1 MKTKIFIILLMIAGV
16 CTTRVSAQEIF
27 FSNDGKLSA
36 LTPSH
41 FYLTAQEDYSDYI
54 TKDATK
60 AMKVSGS
67 STLLR
72 LSRFYENSTIG
83 FQGQT
88 GILQIPKVVI
98 NEALYTPTK
107 GLTISGWLKVEDYS
121 SGISIGFFGKDISN
135 ANGVKIDIA
144 MINKKIIIRKKSRLK
159 ASTISPII
167 TTDFTVDYDGTEPVG
182 GDLTNG
188 YFYFCIASDNQTCR
202 VTMSRPGGRLFTR
215 LYYVSLTDI
224 LTMDDSFFWGRS
236 PASPNSVMNIP
247 NAFDDVMVY
256 NKYLSAEENLNA
268 FYIQS
273 PLYPGVSYLFE
284 APDGYTPAPENNR
297 NDTQVFNS
305 DYFKWFNNLNY
316 TGPFSCNRW
325 FFREVNKPTATSDTR
340 MYFSNARSGGNIYQ
354 PNSSYFLYQLLTPSK
369 DYPLRTQYAI
379 KRDIYPANLYDP
391 NPKTGY
397 NIGTYWFTSIN
408 APDYTLGWANA
419 DMYLLHP
426 TEASAWRVKGAKKV
440 YQGAETQLSLSDA
453 SKMYVMIKNHYL
465 NKYMDIYFGGKYY
478 YLILN
483 DRDLNSNNQKFLIKP
498 NSSSDSGIYKMF
510 DIKSISGDRISAY
523 WGETDQK
530 DDEHIIIHSQ
540 PFGWE
545 LVYVK
550 DDANNKPLYAIR
562 ANNGYGSYLLGYKD
576 VLGTNPHYACQASAG
591 AYTADGSVKDNFLW
605 SIEVHAG
612 TNTNG
617 IQTQSITTGYE
628 IAKKE
633 SSYSIYPNPVKD
645 QFKLS
650 SVDIM
655 NNTKV
660 VIYDLSGS
668 PIITKEIQNEKEHIF
683 NLSAYPT
690 GVYTMIITSPEK
702 KKEIKIIKH

>member
-1 MKTKIFIILLMIAGV
+1 MKIKIYAILLILVTACYV
-16 CTTRVSAQEIF
+16 QVFAQEIF

-36 LTPSH
+36 LTPAH

-54 TKDATK
+54 TKDASK
-60 AMKVSGS
+60 AMKASGS

-107 GLTISGWLKVEDYS
+107 GLTISGWLKVTDFS
-121 SGISIGFFGKDISN
+121 SSISIGFFGTDVMS
-135 ANGVKIDIA
+135 ANDVKIDIA
-144 MINKKIIIRKKSRLK
+144 LINKKIIIRKKSRLK
-159 ASTISPII
+159 TNAISPII
-167 TTDFTVDYDGTEPVG
+167 ITDYTVDYDGIEPVG

-202 VTMSRPGGRLFTR
+202 VTVSRPGGRLFTR

-224 LTMDDSFFWGRS
+224 LTMEDSFFWGRS

-247 NAFDDVMVY
+247 NAFDDIMVY

-297 NDTQVFNS
+297 NDSQIFNS

-316 TGPFSCNRW
+316 TGPFSCNKW
-325 FFREVNKPTATSDTR
+325 FFRQVDKPTTTSDTR

-354 PNSSYFLYQLLTPSK
+354 QNSSYFLYQLLSPSK
-369 DYPLRTQYAI
+369 IYPLRTQYSI
-379 KRDIYPANLYDP
+379 KRNIYPLNLYNP
-391 NPKTGY
+391 NPQTTY
-397 NIGTYWFTSIN
+397 NVGTYWFNSIN
-408 APDYTLGWANA
+408 SPDYSLGWANA

-426 TEASAWRVKGAKKV
+426 TEASAWRVKGANKV
-440 YQGAETQLSLSDA
+440 YRGAETQLSLSDA
-453 SKMYVMIKNHYL
+453 SKMYVMLKNHYL

-478 YLILN
+478 YLILK
-483 DRDLNSNNQKFLIKP
+483 DRDLNNANQKFLIKP
-498 NSSSDSGIYKMF
+498 SSTSDAGIYKRF
-510 DIKSISGDRISAY
+510 EIKALSGDKISPY

-530 DDEHIIIHSQ
+530 EDEHIIIHSQ
-540 PFGWE
+540 EFGWE
-545 LVYVK
+545 IVYVK

-562 ANNGYGSYLLGYKD
+562 ANNGYGSYLLGYKNIM
-576 VLGTNPHYACQASAG
+576 GTNPYYACQSSAG
-591 AYTADGSVKDNFLW
+591 AYNADGNVNDNFLW

-612 TNTNG
+612 TNANETLSQSSIIGNG
-617 IQTQSITTGYE
+617 
-628 IAKKE
+628 K
-633 SSYSIYPNPVKD
+633 
-645 QFKLS
+645 
-650 SVDIM
+650 
-655 NNTKV
+655 
-660 VIYDLSGS
+660 
-668 PIITKEIQNEKEHIF
+668 
-683 NLSAYPT
+683 
-690 GVYTMIITSPEK
+690 
-702 KKEIKIIKH
+702 